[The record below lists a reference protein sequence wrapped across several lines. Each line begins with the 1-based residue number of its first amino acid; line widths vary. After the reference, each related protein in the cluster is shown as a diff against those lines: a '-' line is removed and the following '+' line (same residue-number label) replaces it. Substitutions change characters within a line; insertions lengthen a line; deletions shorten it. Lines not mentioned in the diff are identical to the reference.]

1 MYEEESDE
9 GMTKN
14 MVPVRVSFF
23 TLTIIPDG
31 PFLYEDPFIENI
43 DDVDD
48 EVTRRNHTQLDST
61 RHFEDED
68 RSPEEIARAVARR
81 HRDRAAQRLIMPS
94 VHDASL
100 WQVRVKVCIL
110 YFIYKSLT
118 RCLSAREGT

>member
-1 MYEEESDE
+1 
-9 GMTKN
+9 MTKN

-23 TLTIIPDG
+23 TLDINPDG
-31 PFLYEDPFIENI
+31 PILYEDPFIENI

-48 EVTRRNHTQLDST
+48 EVTRRNHAQLDST

-81 HRDRAAQRLIMPS
+81 HRDRAAPYTGDMNEIPQRLLMPS

-100 WQVRVKVCIL
+100 WQVRVKVWHFISYIL
-110 YFIYKSLT
+110 FMSH
-118 RCLSAREGT
+118 